1 MMDGYDMNAWGWF
14 GMLLLVILTAAIIGL
29 VAWTIVARSTGGLS
43 QRELSA
49 REQLDARLAQG
60 ESTRRNTTNDSTP
73 SARTA
78 QAPDVCTRLRILIPR
93 RGIVG
98 CVP

>member
-29 VAWTIVARSTGGLS
+29 VAWTIVARCTGGLS
-43 QRELSA
+43 QRALSA

-60 ESTRRNTTNDSTP
+60 EIDPQEYHERLDALSTHRPGT
-73 SARTA
+73 
-78 QAPDVCTRLRILIPR
+78 
-93 RGIVG
+93 
-98 CVP
+98 